1 MAKTSSRPRDKSRY
15 YDSESA
21 KLKEKMKRW
30 KHEPSR
36 YIKTR
41 NLSEF
46 FNAYSDGAESKEIE
60 TENTEIASHCTDDGN
75 AI

>member
-1 MAKTSSRPRDKSRY
+1 
-15 YDSESA
+15 
-21 KLKEKMKRW
+21 MKRW